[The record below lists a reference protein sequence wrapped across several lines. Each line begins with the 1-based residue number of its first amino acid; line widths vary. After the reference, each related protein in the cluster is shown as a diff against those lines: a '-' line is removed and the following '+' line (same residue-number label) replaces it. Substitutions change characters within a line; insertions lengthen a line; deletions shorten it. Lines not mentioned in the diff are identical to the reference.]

1 VLEVSK
7 FRAGGGCSVSFIAKK
22 LSEPLHPLIKKY
34 FTTHRA
40 IDSWSKEYLKT
51 YHQEMIRGLIEH
63 VYENSDFYRK
73 KFAAKGVRLEDFRAL
88 EDIRKF
94 PITKKDELRG
104 KPFILLSVPR
114 EKIAQVHLSTG
125 TTGGE
130 HIYTLY
136 TWEDFFIN
144 FLGPDMPQLM
154 PLTVEDIVINALPHE
169 MSLSGPGYHTL
180 LQKGVGA
187 LMVPAGKGGLYSTP
201 DSTLAMARDLE
212 ATVLVTTPPYAAYL
226 AEIADE
232 EEIQLGKDIKLRFMW
247 LTGEGCSPAFRD
259 RVEKKWN
266 CPALF
271 YYGSL
276 EAGPMAIEC
285 QQKGGYHITS
295 GHIFMEVVDRKTGE
309 PVAPGELGIIVVTE
323 LTRWASPLIRYRTGD
338 IGFIDDKKCE
348 CGLELPRMGLR
359 GRDEDQLVVRE
370 KVYSPFFVEEL
381 LMQIPEVG
389 NWYELVPRG
398 EKLLVRTELMPRVAP
413 SQAIEKKI
421 QSQLLN
427 KAGIPAEVNFVTGLP
442 RPGGKTA
449 RVVKQ

>member
-1 VLEVSK
+1 M
-7 FRAGGGCSVSFIAKK
+7 SFIAKK
-22 LSEPLHPLIKKY
+22 FSEPLHPLVKKY
-34 FTTHRA
+34 FTTQRA
-40 IDSWSKEYLKT
+40 IESWSKEYLNK

-73 KFAAKGVRLEDFRAL
+73 KFAAKGVSPEDFHGL

-94 PITKKDELRG
+94 PLTKKDELRG
-104 KPFILLSVPR
+104 KPFVLLSVPR

-130 HIYTLY
+130 HIYMLY
-136 TWEDFFIN
+136 TWEDYFIN

-169 MSLSGPGYHTL
+169 MSFSGPGYHNL

-201 DSTLAMARDLE
+201 DSTLAMAQDLG

-232 EEIQLGKDIKLRFMW
+232 KGIQLGKDIKLRFMW
-247 LTGEGCSPAFRD
+247 LTGEGCSPSFRD
-259 RVEKKWN
+259 RVEKKWS

-285 QQKGGYHITS
+285 QQKGGYHITN
-295 GHIFMEVVDRKTGE
+295 GHIFMEVVERKTGE
-309 PVAPGELGIIVVTE
+309 PVAPGELGMIVVTE
-323 LTRWASPLIRYRTGD
+323 LTRWASPLIRYQTGD
-338 IGFIDDKKCE
+338 IGYIDDKKCE

-359 GRDEDQLVVRE
+359 GRDEDQVAVRE
-370 KVYSPFFVEEL
+370 KVYSPFFIEEL

-389 NWYELVPRG
+389 NWYELVTRV
-398 EKLLVRTELMPRVAP
+398 EKLLVRTELMPGVAP
-413 SQAIEKKI
+413 SQAIGEKI
-421 QSQLLN
+421 QLQLLK

-449 RVVKQ
+449 RVVRE